1 MSLPETK
8 ELYYWDVPVGTPV
21 YNQQNELLGHKTSY
35 SARPTATS
43 TGQIE
48 INHSDGTTSWING
61 LAIYVIGMGLIL
73 V

>member
-21 YNQQNELLGHKTSY
+21 YNQQNELLGYKTSY
-35 SARPTATS
+35 SSRPTATS
-43 TGQIE
+43 SGHIE
-48 INHSDGTTSWING
+48 INHSNGTSWING